1 MIRILY
7 LSIKTTIM
15 KNLILLLFI
24 ISTTLLSAQSKK
36 ITIEL
41 EVSGNCGYCKKRIEK
56 AVDLKSVGH
65 AEWNSD
71 TKKMIITYRADKIE
85 LETIKEAILAI
96 GHDVEG
102 KLASDEI
109 YQALPACCQY
119 RGTAKK
125 CEDDH

>member
-1 MIRILY
+1 MRILY

-24 ISTTLLSAQSKK
+24 IATTLLSAQSKK

-41 EVSGNCGYCKKRIEK
+41 EVSGNCGNCKKRIQK

-65 AEWNSD
+65 ANWNSD

-102 KLASDEI
+102 KVASDEI

-125 CEDDH
+125 CEGDH

>member
-1 MIRILY
+1 
-7 LSIKTTIM
+7 M

-41 EVSGNCGYCKKRIEK
+41 EVSGNCGNCKKRIQN

-65 AEWNSD
+65 ADWNSD
-71 TKKMIITYRADKIE
+71 TKKMKLTYRADKIE

-119 RGTAKK
+119 RGTAKQ
-125 CEDDH
+125 CEDDN

>member
-1 MIRILY
+1 
-7 LSIKTTIM
+7 M

-24 ISTTLLSAQSKK
+24 IATTLLSAKSKK

-41 EVSGNCGYCKKRIEK
+41 EVSGNCGNCKKRIQK

-65 AEWNSD
+65 ADWNSD
-71 TKKMIITYRADKIE
+71 TKKMKLTYRADKIE

-102 KLASDEI
+102 KVASHEI

-125 CEDDH
+125 CEDDN

>member
-1 MIRILY
+1 
-7 LSIKTTIM
+7 M

-24 ISTTLLSAQSKK
+24 ISSTLLSAQSKK

-56 AVDLKSVGH
+56 AVDIKFVGH

>member
-1 MIRILY
+1 
-7 LSIKTTIM
+7 M

-24 ISTTLLSAQSKK
+24 SAAALLSAQSKK

-41 EVSGNCGYCKKRIEK
+41 EVSGNCGYCKERIEK

-71 TKKMIITYRADKIE
+71 TKKMIITYSADKIE

-125 CEDDH
+125 CEDDY

>member
-1 MIRILY
+1 
-7 LSIKTTIM
+7 M

-71 TKKMIITYRADKIE
+71 TKKMIITCRADKIE

-102 KLASDEI
+102 KLAANDEI
-109 YQALPACCQY
+109 YQALPACCHH
-119 RGTAKK
+119 RGAAKQ

>member
-1 MIRILY
+1 
-7 LSIKTTIM
+7 M

-102 KLASDEI
+102 NLASNEI